1 VHICDDYKATL
12 QRRGI
17 VEPSFEQIESWA
29 LHSLQDVLAKFSKTL
44 DDFGLPTPSIAFDW
58 LETNR
63 LLEVEHDYNVEVLQA
78 EVAMAIESLNDG
90 QRAAYNGVI
99 DVYAAHHAKVIF
111 IDGPG
116 GTGKTY
122 TENLILNIVRSC
134 GDIALVVASSGIA
147 ALLLSG
153 GRTTHSYLK
162 IPIAL
167 DRKSF
172 CYIRKQ
178 DDLTTLIHQTKL
190 ILWDEAP
197 MTNKFAFEAVDQTL
211 RDLTNRN
218 EPFGGIVF
226 VMSGD
231 FRQVLPVIPRGS
243 RADIVSALIKS
254 FYLWEFVEVFRL
266 SENMRANDVVAIHPD
281 LGNRTFADW
290 LLCLGNN
297 ELETIDEDYIKCL
310 DMMVLPPTDTQAMV
324 VAIYP
329 RLHEGQATN
338 KYLHER
344 AILAL
349 HNKEVSLINAMVLS
363 YLPGAQVDFLSA
375 DSVEDTEVANTYL
388 SEFLN
393 TLEVSGM
400 PSHKLSFK
408 IGAPVI
414 LLCNLDP
421 LAGLCNGTRLI
432 IRRFTMRVVEVK
444 IIIGKWAGNVAFIP
458 RIKFISDNN
467 GLPLTFAR
475 KQFPLRLAYAMTIN
489 KSQGQ
494 TLSHVGLHLT
504 DDVFSH
510 GQLYV
515 AFSRAK
521 APENVKVQLPD
532 IVHGRI
538 GLMRNVV
545 YEEALL

>member
-1 VHICDDYKATL
+1 VHICDDCKATL

-147 ALLLSG
+147 ALLLSR
-153 GRTTHSYLK
+153 GRTAHSYLK

-178 DDLTTLIHQTKL
+178 DDLTTLIRQMKL

-197 MTNKFAFEAVDQTL
+197 MTYKLTFEVVDRTL

-231 FRQVLPVIPRGS
+231 FHQVLPVIPRGS
-243 RADIVSALIKS
+243 RADIVSASIKS
-254 FYLWEFVEVFRL
+254 SYLWEFVEVFCL
-266 SENMRANDVVAIHPD
+266 SENMRANDVVAVHPD

-329 RLHEGQATN
+329 RLHEGQTTN
-338 KYLHER
+338 EYLHER
-344 AILAL
+344 AILAP

-375 DSVEDTEVANTYL
+375 DSAEDMEVANTCP

-400 PSHKLSFK
+400 PSHKLSLK

-414 LLCNLDP
+414 LLCNFDP
-421 LAGLCNGTRLI
+421 LVGLCNGTRLI
-432 IRRFTMRVVEVK
+432 V
-444 IIIGKWAGNVAFIP
+444 
-458 RIKFISDNN
+458 
-467 GLPLTFAR
+467 
-475 KQFPLRLAYAMTIN
+475 
-489 KSQGQ
+489 
-494 TLSHVGLHLT
+494 
-504 DDVFSH
+504 
-510 GQLYV
+510 
-515 AFSRAK
+515 
-521 APENVKVQLPD
+521 
-532 IVHGRI
+532 
-538 GLMRNVV
+538 
-545 YEEALL
+545 